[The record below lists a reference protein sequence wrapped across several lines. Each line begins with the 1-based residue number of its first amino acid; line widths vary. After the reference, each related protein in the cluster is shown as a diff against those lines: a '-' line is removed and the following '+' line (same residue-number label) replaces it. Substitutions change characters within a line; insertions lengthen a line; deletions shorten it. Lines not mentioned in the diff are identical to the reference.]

1 MKSLVLAS
9 GLALVAATG
18 AVAQKLPHSGAYVG
32 TGFEAFGATNEQRAW
47 GFSLQG
53 GYVRQYRR
61 LGVRL
66 GASYFARSQDVY
78 SFAQQGRSFSQRRA
92 VGLNV
97 ELTYDVTTTRFRPY
111 IIGGWGLYRTWGRSF
126 ESPYGSRSFDFV
138 SPAMIGGLGFRYR
151 IKGVELFV
159 EGRIHAMTSSSD
171 QASPFAPVT
180 FGLKFD

>member
-1 MKSLVLAS
+1 MKSLMLAS
-9 GLALVAATG
+9 GLAMVAATG

-32 TGFEAFGATNEQRAW
+32 TGFEAFGATNEQPAW
-47 GFSLQG
+47 GFSLQA

-66 GASYFARSQDVY
+66 GASYFQRNQNFYSIALNNNSVY
-78 SFAQQGRSFSQRRA
+78 QRRA
-92 VGLNV
+92 VGMNV

-111 IIGGWGLYRTWGRSF
+111 LIGGWGFYRSWGSSF
-126 ESPYGSRSFDFV
+126 ESSFGSRSFDFV

-159 EGRIHAMTSSSD
+159 EGRIHGMTSHSE

-180 FGLKFD
+180 FGVKFD